1 MGYKLVTTPIDE
13 QDPRYID
20 YLKTTD
26 TPSWIGYQNYCGDL
40 YQKELNESLLK
51 YAKRNEDFLNEIN
64 HAETF
69 LWLQKHI
76 KSEPPRQT
84 RDEMGTA
91 LFEAM
96 MRIGGS
102 YNSLMMELGR
112 DELEKEYTKSYLD
125 RILVHKETIDT
136 YNNRLESIKDSQK

>member
-1 MGYKLVTTPIDE
+1 
-13 QDPRYID
+13 
-20 YLKTTD
+20 LKH
-26 TPSWIGYQNYCGDL
+26 
-40 YQKELNESLLK
+40 
-51 YAKRNEDFLNEIN
+51 AKRNEDFLNEIN

-76 KSEPPRQT
+76 KSEPPVQK

-96 MRIGGS
+96 MRIGGC

-112 DELEKEYTKSYLD
+112 EELDKEYTRTCLD
-125 RILVHKETIDT
+125 KIQTHRQIIDV
-136 YNNRLESIKDSQK
+136 YNNRLESIKDTQK